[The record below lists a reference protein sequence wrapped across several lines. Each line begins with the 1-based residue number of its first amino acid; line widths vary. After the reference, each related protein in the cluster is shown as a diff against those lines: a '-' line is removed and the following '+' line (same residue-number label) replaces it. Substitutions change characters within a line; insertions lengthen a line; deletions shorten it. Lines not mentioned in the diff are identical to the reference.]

1 MPTFLNAGA
10 TVELLAVPT
19 GMHLVL
25 AVIITALAS
34 YFLGCFNGA
43 VIVSKYILRD
53 DVRNHGSGNAGLTN
67 FTRNYGAHTSVFV
80 ILIDVGKAVAAC
92 LIGGLLLKH
101 FGHYADGV
109 ALGGLFVILGHDFP
123 ALLGFK
129 GGKGI
134 LSGVTVALMLD
145 WRIGLFVFGIFLVA
159 YAISKYV
166 SLGSVLSAGA
176 FGPIYAVVHWGE
188 GWFPICVGFAMS
200 ALIVWMHRGNIVRL
214 VKGEERKTNLLGKGK
229 KQ

>member
-1 MPTFLNAGA
+1 MVISIVIA
-10 TVELLAVPT
+10 
-19 GMHLVL
+19 
-25 AVIITALAS
+25 AVIAYL
-34 YFLGCFNGA
+34 LGNLNGA
-43 VIVSKYILRD
+43 VVVSRIVAHE
-53 DVRNHGSGNAGLTN
+53 DVRTRGSGNAGLTN

-92 LIGGLLLKH
+92 LIGGLLLKR

>member
-1 MPTFLNAGA
+1 MI
-10 TVELLAVPT
+10 VSIV
-19 GMHLVL
+19 
-25 AVIITALAS
+25 ITAVAAYL
-34 YFLGCFNGA
+34 LGNLNGA
-43 VIVSKYILRD
+43 VLISRLVAHE
-53 DVRNHGSGNAGLTN
+53 DVRTRGSGNAGLTN

-92 LIGGLLLKH
+92 LLGGPLLKR

-134 LSGVTVALMLD
+134 LSGVTVALMMD

-159 YAISKYV
+159 YGLTKYV
-166 SLGSVLSAGA
+166 SLGSILSSGS
-176 FGPIYAVVHWGE
+176 FGLIYAWVHWGE
-188 GWFPICVGFAMS
+188 GAFPICVGFALS
-200 ALIVWMHRGNIVRL
+200 ALIVWMHRSNIVRL